1 IVNNLYV
8 GPRNALEQALCTI
21 WQDELGVERVGIED
35 NFFHLGG
42 NSLRV
47 MRTVDT
53 IKRQLDS
60 QYSVKQ
66 FYIAPTISRLVDKLP
81 ENEVVVLHHEARLDD
96 DIVISSDSLN
106 VVDDSDIL
114 LTGATG
120 FVGRY
125 LLAELLE
132 NTQSRV
138 FCLVRA
144 DSLDA
149 GLTRIRKAMVDYG
162 LWQDVYHERIDI
174 VLGDLAKANLG
185 IGPQR
190 YQQLSLNIGRVY
202 HCATHMDHLATFEQ
216 MKAINVDG
224 VKQVLKFVCTNRHKQ
239 LEYLSTTGVYN
250 AVPGSTVAEQTP
262 IEHQIHYRHDGYL
275 ATKWVAE
282 KLVMLANE
290 KGIGANIHRL
300 GLITGDNISGKNDP
314 TQWFNKLIVSC
325 LNSGC
330 CFKEKQ
336 LQCALTPVDFVAKS
350 IRVLSNSSGRGAIYH
365 LTHPNPVP
373 FVDMVKMYN
382 TSADK
387 KLDLLEYGDFIRQL
401 KRVMAAGVAIP
412 IDYQISEQL
421 QMDEAQLSDSSS
433 RGGLIAQ
440 PFEVCGNSTIS
451 RINLEGMD
459 YPVVDVQQVMRY
471 FDVE

>member
-1 IVNNLYV
+1 MMAMV
-8 GPRNALEQALCTI
+8 ALARRSITIATAYFNPDAQMLRALADAVDRGVLVTLLVPGEHADKRFIQIAGEQSYA
-21 WQDELGVERVGIED
+21 ELLEAGVSIQEYQVSMM
-35 NFFHLGG
+35 HAK
-42 NSLRV
+42 V
-47 MRTVDT
+47 VTVDG
-53 IKRQLDS
+53 
-60 QYSVKQ
+60 VV
-66 FYIAPTISRLVDKLP
+66 AVDLA
-81 ENEVVVLHHEARLDD
+81 H
-96 DIVISSDSLN
+96 
-106 VVDDSDIL
+106 
-114 LTGATG
+114 
-120 FVGRY
+120 

-387 KLDLLEYGDFIRQL
+387 KLDLLENGDFIRQL